1 MALIKWYMK
10 QKHVMRQ
17 RVSNK
22 LKRNDNYGL
31 LVDGKMVIKKIFE
44 HIQIHPLQLW
54 KKIHSSGG
62 NLSIDKY
69 SYFDLS
75 NKIATIK
82 PELLKIN
89 DDTRKRRAAYAKAKK
104 KFGNSVSLPTRD
116 EIDGK

>member
-1 MALIKWYMK
+1 MPVTHGVASSSLVQTAKRVDELVSSALFC
-10 QKHVMRQ
+10 
-17 RVSNK
+17 
-22 LKRNDNYGL
+22 
-31 LVDGKMVIKKIFE
+31 KMVIKKIFE

-62 NLSIDKY
+62 NLSVDKY

-104 KFGNSVSLPTRD
+104 N
-116 EIDGK
+116 